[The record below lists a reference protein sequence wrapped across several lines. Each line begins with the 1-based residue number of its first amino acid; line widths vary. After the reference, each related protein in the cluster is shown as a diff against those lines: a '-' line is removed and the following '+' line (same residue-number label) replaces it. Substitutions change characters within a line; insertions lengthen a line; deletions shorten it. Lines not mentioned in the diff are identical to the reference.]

1 MNVNNTEALI
11 YKQTSLAQWS
21 SLTHFYPTHKKKKK
35 YVRHFLNKVFS
46 GIWHNFQLSKYCINL
61 YPRLSR
67 TYLEPK
73 LYETMYSC
81 TFSCIFIRLKS
92 LLYEI
97 IFYNTITRTNLLL
110 ILSYCLIKWNINFSW
125 EERSIVI
132 LLRIYAGRAHVFKDS
147 DIIQFKSCPTD
158 RL

>member
-1 MNVNNTEALI
+1 MKFLD
-11 YKQTSLAQWS
+11 SLLPHP
-21 SLTHFYPTHKKKKK
+21 LTTKKKSMSGI
-35 YVRHFLNKVFS
+35 FLNKVSS

-81 TFSCIFIRLKS
+81 TFSCIFVRLKS

-97 IFYNTITRTNLLL
+97 NFYNTITKTNLLF

-132 LLRIYAGRAHVFKDS
+132 SLRVYAGRAHVFKYS

-158 RL
+158 KL